1 MDAYSLQDFATI
13 MQLAH
18 LPVGSEAFLCSPASL
33 KKWSFRYSTLSF
45 IPLPHPRS
53 PAPTRRSK
61 SLQLKMFGVNDLRL
75 QCQGT
80 KMAAERDSR
89 VSILTT

>member
-1 MDAYSLQDFATI
+1 MKRWNALLNASMDVYFLQDFATI

-33 KKWSFRYSTLSF
+33 QNWSFWYSTLSF

-53 PAPTRRSK
+53 LASTRRSK
-61 SLQLKMFGVNDLRL
+61 SLQLKNVWGHDLRL
-75 QCQGT
+75 
-80 KMAAERDSR
+80 
-89 VSILTT
+89 